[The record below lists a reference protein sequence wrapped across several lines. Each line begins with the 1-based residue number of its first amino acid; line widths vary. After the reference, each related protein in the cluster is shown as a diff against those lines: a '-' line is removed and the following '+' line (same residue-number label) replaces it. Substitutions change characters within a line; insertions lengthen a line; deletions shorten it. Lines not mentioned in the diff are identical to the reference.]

1 VTLQELPIAAKDDAL
16 TLLCGE
22 LLGAGASRHVYT
34 YVPNPTDTVIKVEME
49 RRWFQNVK
57 EWMVWEA
64 VRHVD
69 HARPWFAPAIRISE
83 FGVFMLQ
90 ERTRPVT
97 LAELRKELPRVPAF
111 FTDLKVGN
119 WGRVGKRIVCHD
131 YGTCLTVEN
140 GLTRRMKR
148 ADWWEN

>member
-1 VTLQELPIAAKDDAL
+1 MTLQELPIAAKDDAL

-97 LAELRKELPRVPAF
+97 LAELRKELQGRQLGTRRQAHRVPRLR
-111 FTDLKVGN
+111 DVP
-119 WGRVGKRIVCHD
+119 D
-131 YGTCLTVEN
+131 
-140 GLTRRMKR
+140 RRER
-148 ADWWEN
+148 ADASHEES